1 MSYIDDLLGEEN
13 SEKKRAD
20 LEQKLKRYSSD
31 YTIISEAVS
40 KEILVQ
46 LERRL
51 LNKEFPRVIDNSK
64 QDQSTYEAN
73 CILNNCKRRIFK
85 ALLKNKK

>member
-1 MSYIDDLLGEEN
+1 MSYIDDLLGEDF
-13 SEKKRAD
+13 EKKRAE

-73 CILNNCKRRIFK
+73 CIFNNCKRRIFK

>member
-1 MSYIDDLLGEEN
+1 MSYIDELL
-13 SEKKRAD
+13 SEDSYKTRAE
-20 LEQKLKRYSSD
+20 LEQKLKRYSTE
-31 YTIISEAVS
+31 YAIISEAVS

-51 LNKEFPRVIDNSK
+51 LKKEFPRVNENSK

-73 CILNNCKRRIFK
+73 CIFTNCKRRIFK
-85 ALLKNKK
+85 ALLKNK